1 MGGNPPDK
9 TGAGSI
15 PVTLNKERTAYM
27 AEYAKFFFRPADGE
41 HIRTVV
47 TPEPDERAV
56 ITGRVVDS
64 REHAMENAVVLLF
77 RAVDGEPP
85 ELLSRC
91 CTDEDGHFVFG
102 PLEGGKL
109 YLVKVHKDG
118 GRNRELEIQ
127 TE

>member
-1 MGGNPPDK
+1 
-9 TGAGSI
+9 
-15 PVTLNKERTAYM
+15 M

-64 REHAMENAVVLLF
+64 RAHATENAVVLLF
-77 RAVDGEPP
+77 RVVDGEAP

-102 PLEGGKL
+102 PLEGGRL
-109 YLVKVHKDG
+109 YLVKVPKAG
-118 GRNRELEIQ
+118 GRTRELEIQ